1 MIFSTD
7 LTDISSCMGIG
18 IGYKS
23 IVKLNICA
31 QPMHQIFVINIVSV
45 LKLVYQNENGS
56 EYGFHDDSFQ
66 VWKSHCLLKSS
77 VPLLWQLN
85 LIKTLAT
92 GAISKLTIQRR
103 EPVFPHTPSSIL
115 FTYWGDDISSMI
127 YVSLT
132 NYFVMVFTNC
142 GRWLGWNIVQR
153 IVSR

>member
-1 MIFSTD
+1 MVYLSTD
-7 LTDISSCMGIG
+7 STDISSCVGIG

-31 QPMHQIFVINIVSV
+31 QPMHQMFVINIVSV

-56 EYGFHDDSFQ
+56 EWVTRHKYGFHDDSFQ

-103 EPVFPHTPSSIL
+103 EPIPTYTLLNPVHLLGTWHFKHDIRFP
-115 FTYWGDDISSMI
+115 D
-127 YVSLT
+127 
-132 NYFVMVFTNC
+132 
-142 GRWLGWNIVQR
+142 
-153 IVSR
+153 

>member
-56 EYGFHDDSFQ
+56 E
-66 VWKSHCLLKSS
+66 
-77 VPLLWQLN
+77 
-85 LIKTLAT
+85 
-92 GAISKLTIQRR
+92 
-103 EPVFPHTPSSIL
+103 
-115 FTYWGDDISSMI
+115 
-127 YVSLT
+127 
-132 NYFVMVFTNC
+132 
-142 GRWLGWNIVQR
+142 
-153 IVSR
+153 